1 MAVPDTTTFELQDVV
16 TEINPTT
23 DDLVDCFA
31 DAVSAD
37 FDSNYG
43 PGDESNLLQFRNY
56 GAGSSLTSY
65 SSSGL
70 ASSAK
75 ACGQPTSNTYYHNG
89 SGTTP
94 AVLDIC
100 YTDSAGTTAL
110 GSGWYKMA
118 DGSAGGS
125 RYFTNS
131 SGRVGQIIAC

>member
-70 ASSAK
+70 ASSSK

-94 AVLDIC
+94 AVLDVC

-110 GSGWYKMA
+110 GAGWYKMA
-118 DGSAGGS
+118 NASAGGA
-125 RYFTNS
+125 RYYTNS